1 MAGRLPRVRGSQGG
15 QGAFCSLTASVA
27 GRDGRDITDL
37 DDVSTTI
44 GSVSRLR
51 ELAAAFSKRLAR
63 ATETLLPTQRRRTM
77 RRARHSR
84 PWSSRQASTPSAT
97 ASAGSRPRSRR
108 SRPGACPPSIGA

>member
-37 DDVSTTI
+37 DDVTMTI

-51 ELAAAFSKRLAR
+51 ELAAAFSKRQAR
-63 ATETLLPTQRRRTM
+63 AT
-77 RRARHSR
+77 
-84 PWSSRQASTPSAT
+84 
-97 ASAGSRPRSRR
+97 
-108 SRPGACPPSIGA
+108 